1 MNKRLLVIAVLLMAV
16 IHQVTAQLLPD
27 TTILVEGLPQHHFPS
42 SVPPGNYSGITPLGN
57 NRYAVVDDKAATSG
71 FHVFTMMVDSVSGEL
86 SDVRHEGFRSSAIPN
101 RDEEGIAFFTPDST
115 LFISGEHD
123 NAVLEYS
130 LAGQLTGRHLD
141 IPTVIRQAHANQGLE
156 ALTYHSASHHFWTV
170 TEAPLAGETS
180 QRLLQFSDSL
190 TCSGQWRYVMDAP
203 QTNKRRGTDVYG
215 VSALTA
221 LPDGRLLVLE
231 REFFVAQHYIGSFVT
246 CRLFLIDPLH
256 TAEDAVLPKQL
267 LYSWTTRL
275 NLTTQHIANYE
286 GMCLGPRLPDG
297 RQVLILVADS
307 QNQYKG
313 VLKDWFKTLL
323 LSD

>member
-1 MNKRLLVIAVLLMAV
+1 M
-16 IHQVTAQLLPD
+16 
-27 TTILVEGLPQHHFPS
+27 
-42 SVPPGNYSGITPLGN
+42 GN

-86 SDVRHEGFRSSAIPN
+86 TDVRHEGFRSSAIPN
-101 RDEEGIAFFTPDST
+101 RDEEGIALFTPDST

-130 LAGQLTGRHLD
+130 LAGQLTGRRLD

-156 ALTYHSASHHFWTV
+156 ALTYHPASHHFWTV

-267 LYSWTTRL
+267 LYIFFV
-275 NLTTQHIANYE
+275 LTHLHLDWCRVICYLAVPKVVKENDNSHRQTNAIADFQLRNAGGFFPYHLIIKLLEQFRHRNVIIKCHDGKRCSKENQH
-286 GMCLGPRLPDG
+286 
-297 RQVLILVADS
+297 
-307 QNQYKG
+307 
-313 VLKDWFKTLL
+313 T
-323 LSD
+323 